1 MAGNPHSPILS
12 LAVMGGV
19 VATVQLYNDTAPS
32 LQGLRS
38 RPPNDPTG
46 RQQLLDADLLVG
58 TTVLIAGAF
67 ASWGVSSWVPLLA
80 LMIVFAVSS
89 IWHHAVLNSPN
100 HHTEGVTHVG

>member
-1 MAGNPHSPILS
+1 MNTHNPILS

-38 RPPNDPTG
+38 RPPNDTTG

-58 TTVLIAGAF
+58 STVFVAGAF
-67 ASWGVSSWVPLLA
+67 ASWGVSSYVPFIA
-80 LMIVFAVSS
+80 LMMVFLITSY
-89 IWHHAVLNSPN
+89 WHHAVLNSPN
-100 HHTEGVTHVG
+100 GHTTEVIHVG